1 VKSGTQV
8 GGPVISE
15 LHGVMATHGAEQG
28 LLVAWAGL
36 TKQARDAL
44 KNLKLRVRVW
54 QAADVVDAVLGSYE
68 RLPAETRTAPPLKQV
83 WIIQDA

>member
-1 VKSGTQV
+1 
-8 GGPVISE
+8 
-15 LHGVMATHGAEQG
+15 MATHGAEQG

-54 QAADVVDAVLGSYE
+54 QAADVVDAVLASYE
-68 RLPAETRTAPPLKQV
+68 RLPAETRTALPLKQV
-83 WIIQDA
+83 

>member
-1 VKSGTQV
+1 
-8 GGPVISE
+8 
-15 LHGVMATHGAEQG
+15 MATHGAEQG

-54 QAADVVDAVLGSYE
+54 QAADVVDAVLASYE